1 MVSIVMVSFSMK
13 FTVPSNLTI
22 FKDILQKTDGERR
35 EMRRVLERKEGSV
48 GDREIQTER
57 GVALL

>member
-1 MVSIVMVSFSMK
+1 MK
-13 FTVPSNLTI
+13 LTVPSNLTV